1 LCTISPTY
9 LRRWQ
14 MVRKHPMRG
23 MALKT
28 ALMEAGITQKQLAAR
43 IGASYSSFNMKLL
56 GERHFTA
63 SERQM
68 ISEILGKPEE
78 KLFPSGIDNGNEE
91 NTQVCLCGSGG

>member
-1 LCTISPTY
+1 
-9 LRRWQ
+9 

-28 ALMEAGITQKQLAAR
+28 ALMEAGITQKQLATR
-43 IGASYSSFNMKLL
+43 VGGAYTTFNMKLL

-63 SERQM
+63 SEREK
-68 ISEILGKPEE
+68 ISEILGKPQE
-78 KLFPSGIDNGNEE
+78 KLFPNEIDNGNEE